1 MIRPNPRWAGER
13 ATRIAAT
20 DDLGAADAIDDPV
33 DQLRWFAGSWT
44 FERELTEG
52 AARHRVGGIA
62 TFTETDRRI
71 PDSLY
76 SLDFLESGELRL
88 DGSEQSLP
96 VERRLVH
103 HATAAGID
111 VRFAHGGHYVT
122 LDLAGGSCVA
132 EHPCKADTYLITVSL
147 DDPDTWTEHWQVTG
161 PTKDYTATTRYR
173 RA

>member
-1 MIRPNPRWAGER
+1 MIRPNPWWAVER
-13 ATRIAAT
+13 TA
-20 DDLGAADAIDDPV
+20 DLDQTGDIDGAVAIGDPV
-33 DQLRWFAGSWT
+33 DQLRWFAGGWT

-71 PDSLY
+71 PESLY

-88 DGSEQSLP
+88 DGSEQSLS

-103 HATAAGID
+103 HATEAGID
-111 VRFAHGGHYVT
+111 VRFAHGGRYVT

-132 EHPCKADTYLITVSL
+132 QHPCKADTYLITVYF

>member
-1 MIRPNPRWAGER
+1 MIRPNPRWPDGRTAGINE
-13 ATRIAAT
+13 TGEL
-20 DDLGAADAIDDPV
+20 DGAEASRNPV
-33 DQLRWFAGSWT
+33 DQLRWFAGNWT

-52 AARHRVGGIA
+52 AASHRVDGIA
-62 TFTETDRRI
+62 TFTETDRHI
-71 PDSLY
+71 PESLY
-76 SLDFLESGELRL
+76 SLDFRESGELRL

-111 VRFAHGGHYVT
+111 VRFAHGGRYVT

-132 EHPCKADTYLITVSL
+132 EHPCNADTYLITVSL